1 MKNYKQ
7 LFDRRRILLAELN
20 EQSSLVIGSF
30 FKREVAGISRH
41 CLSRMVDGKQR
52 QLYISAQHTKAVE
65 DGISQHRRALE
76 IIREIGDIN
85 IELIKEGV
93 NPHDV

>member
-7 LFDRRRILLAELN
+7 LFDRRSVLLAELN
-20 EQSSLVIGSF
+20 EQSCLVIGSF
-30 FKREVAGISRH
+30 FEREVAGIRRH
-41 CLSRMVDGKQR
+41 CLSRMVEGKQR
-52 QLYISAQHTKAVE
+52 QIYISAQHTKAVE
-65 DGISQHRRALE
+65 DGIRQHRRVLE

-85 IELIKEGV
+85 IELIKNGV